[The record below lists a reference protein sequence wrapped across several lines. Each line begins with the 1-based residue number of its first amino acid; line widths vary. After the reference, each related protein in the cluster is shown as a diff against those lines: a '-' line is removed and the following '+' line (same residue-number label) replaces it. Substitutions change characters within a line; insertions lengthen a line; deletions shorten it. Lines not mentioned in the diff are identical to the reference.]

1 MDRLST
7 SARTVTDLF
16 PHLRHLGVNRVWA
29 GVEAFTAD
37 DLPVI
42 GASSKAEK
50 LSYSFGF
57 CGSGFQM
64 GPGTGRRLAQQI
76 LGESSAISLD
86 PFSIGR
92 FAARAMTPEQPATTL
107 IHS

>member
-1 MDRLST
+1 
-7 SARTVTDLF
+7 
-16 PHLRHLGVNRVWA
+16 LGVNRVWA

-42 GASSKAEK
+42 GASRKASN

-64 GPGTGRRLAQQI
+64 GPGTGKRLAQLI
-76 LGESSAISLD
+76 LGEQSDISLQ
-86 PFSIGR
+86 PFAIDR
-92 FAARAMTPEQPATTL
+92 FNRAASVPPGAFQSASTIAHP
-107 IHS
+107 

>member
-1 MDRLST
+1 
-7 SARTVTDLF
+7 
-16 PHLRHLGVNRVWA
+16 NRVWA

-42 GASSKAEK
+42 GASRKASN

-76 LGESSAISLD
+76 LGEPSDISLD
-86 PFSIGR
+86 AFAVDR
-92 FAARAMTPEQPATTL
+92 FGAIANATSPPDFQPVTT
-107 IHS
+107 IAHH

>member
-1 MDRLST
+1 
-7 SARTVTDLF
+7 
-16 PHLRHLGVNRVWA
+16 LGVNRVWA

-42 GASSKAEK
+42 GSSRKASN

-64 GPGTGRRLAQQI
+64 GPGTGKRLAQLI
-76 LGESSAISLD
+76 LGEHSDISLE
-86 PFSIGR
+86 PFAIDR
-92 FAARAMTPEQPATTL
+92 FKLATSAQPSSFQSAST
-107 IHS
+107 IAKH